1 MKSRASGDNGQP
13 LTPRAM
19 EVLSAICECGALT
32 SLQISLLCFP
42 LRYNKGEPYRDSYC
56 LELLKKLREAGLIE
70 EIERYQLK
78 SEGKKA
84 YVYRLTVKGRQVLAS
99 WRKVSVT
106 ELPCRQKDSRL
117 SKDYIEHF
125 TLINDFRVVLMRAV
139 FELGNGA
146 CLVTYYD
153 DMDLKARHSSDRLT
167 ITMPGGKVEG
177 NVVLVPDGYFCLS
190 VQEPQPWNYH
200 RFVEVDRGTEIG
212 RSNAGYNDWVR
223 KIMKYREYTKR
234 GGAYQARYQIRNVAI
249 LTVTLSEERLANL
262 KKITE
267 EVGGKRRFW
276 FTSIDRIFARKGEP
290 LTKVL
295 SEPIWEIAGEEGLFH
310 LLWTGE
316 ERET

>member
-1 MKSRASGDNGQP
+1 MKSSASEQNGQP

-84 YVYRLTVKGRQVLAS
+84 YVYRLSQKGRQTLAA
-99 WRKVSVT
+99 WRKVSMV
-106 ELPCRQKDSRL
+106 ELPCRQKDKRL
-117 SKDYIEHF
+117 SKEYIEHF

-139 FELGNGA
+139 FELGNDA
-146 CLVTYYD
+146 RIMTYYD
-153 DMDLKARHSSDRLT
+153 DMDLKSRHSSDRLT
-167 ITMPGGKVEG
+167 ITLPGGKTES
-177 NVVLVPDGYFCLS
+177 NVVLVPDGYFCLR
-190 VQEPQPWNYH
+190 VQETQPWDYH
-200 RFVEVDRGTEIG
+200 RFIEVDRGTEIG
-212 RSNAGYNDWVR
+212 KSNAGYNDWVR
-223 KIMKYREYTKR
+223 KILKYREYIKR
-234 GGAYQARYQIRNVAI
+234 DGAYQNRYQAPGVAI
-249 LTVTLSEERLANL
+249 LTVTLSENRLANL

-267 EVGGKRRFW
+267 EVGGKHRYW

-295 SEPIWEIAGEEGLFH
+295 TEPIWEIATRNGQYSLLGAGE
-310 LLWTGE
+310 
-316 ERET
+316 

>member
-1 MKSRASGDNGQP
+1 MKSSASDNNGQP

-84 YVYRLTVKGRQVLAS
+84 YVYRLTGKGRQILAS
-99 WRKVSVT
+99 WRNVSLA
-106 ELPCRQKDSRL
+106 ELPCRQKDNRL

-139 FELGNGA
+139 FELGNDA
-146 CLVTYYD
+146 RIMTYYD
-153 DMDLKARHSSDRLT
+153 DMDLKSRHSSDKLT
-167 ITMPGGKVEG
+167 LTLPGGKTES
-177 NVVLVPDGYFCLS
+177 NVVLVPDGYFCLR
-190 VQEPQPWNYH
+190 VQETQPWDYH
-200 RFVEVDRGTEIG
+200 RFIEVDRGTEIG

-223 KIMKYREYTKR
+223 KVLKYREYAKR
-234 GGAYQARYQIRNVAI
+234 GGAYQTRYQTSSVAV
-249 LTVTLSEERLANL
+249 LTITLSEERVANL

-267 EVGGKRRFW
+267 EVGGKHRYW

-295 SEPIWEIAGEEGLFH
+295 TEPIWEIATRNGQYPLLGAGE
-310 LLWTGE
+310 
-316 ERET
+316 